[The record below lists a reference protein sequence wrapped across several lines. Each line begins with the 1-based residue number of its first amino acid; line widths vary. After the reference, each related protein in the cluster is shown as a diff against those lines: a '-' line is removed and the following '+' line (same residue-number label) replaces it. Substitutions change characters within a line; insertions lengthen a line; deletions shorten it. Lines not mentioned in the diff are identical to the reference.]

1 MFLEPKLALYV
12 SSSAGR
18 TLAGQ
23 MALFLSP
30 ASAGLFF
37 GQAMNQPVSEAPVVT
52 HHLGAL
58 IAFVTLLGIN
68 LAGISIFF
76 GWW

>member
-1 MFLEPKLALYV
+1 
-12 SSSAGR
+12 
-18 TLAGQ
+18 
-23 MALFLSP
+23 MALFLSLLRQGT
-30 ASAGLFF
+30 SL
-37 GQAMNQPVSEAPVVT
+37 GQAMNQPVSESPVVT

-68 LAGISIFF
+68 VAWISNFFF